1 MSCAKAYRDSTPIAT
16 QAQELIK
23 LLKKWFRTEGESSD
37 AGIKTDSQAQ
47 SPADSPDTAFDWRT
61 LDSSSSGIFDSPD
74 THRIRVLQSEP
85 VRPANDDD
93 NPGYDPYDTGS
104 FDVGNKG

>member
-1 MSCAKAYRDSTPIAT
+1 MRV
-16 QAQELIK
+16 
-23 LLKKWFRTEGESSD
+23 LKKWFRGGEESPD
-37 AGIKTDSQAQ
+37 AGVEAGSRAHG
-47 SPADSPDTAFDWRT
+47 PGDSPDTAFDWRT

-104 FDVGNKG
+104 FDVGDKG

>member
-1 MSCAKAYRDSTPIAT
+1 M
-16 QAQELIK
+16 
-23 LLKKWFRTEGESSD
+23 LKKWFHIGHEPSGADLETGPRAD
-37 AGIKTDSQAQ
+37 
-47 SPADSPDTAFDWRT
+47 DSPGSSGTAFDWRT

-74 THRIRVLQSEP
+74 THRIRILQTKP

-104 FDVGNKG
+104 FDAGSKS